1 MDEDLL
7 NQPNQKLI
15 KSGDLVVDLSSFENG
30 FEKEKKKYRQEIWD
44 YVQYRESLVRWPPA
58 NEKIKMGTNLNHGS
72 FLFDREHGRSQS
84 LNEVNKSRK
93 TTLGF

>member
-1 MDEDLL
+1 MDDDLMNQS
-7 NQPNQKLI
+7 NQPLI
-15 KSGDLVVDLSSFENG
+15 KSGHLIVDVSSSENG
-30 FEKEKKKYRQEIWD
+30 FEKEKKKYRQEMWD